1 MGPPADLPKFWR
13 PLRADDSDS
22 DSEFWGGL
30 AARAAAAKRRRT
42 LADFGGNADF
52 DTDAASLRLSR
63 AAAAAQ
69 HPIFDLTNAEVRCLC
84 FCSIHIA

>member
-1 MGPPADLPKFWR
+1 M
-13 PLRADDSDS
+13 RADDSDS

-42 LADFGGNADF
+42 PADCGG
-52 DTDAASLRLSR
+52 DAASLRLSR

-69 HPIFDLTNAEVRCLC
+69 HPIFDLTNAEVGVL
-84 FCSIHIA
+84 AA